1 VENGCGVVEEALLAQ
16 KTVCLQVDMC
26 RIDQVMRN
34 LVTNAVRSRAYM
46 FVPVIIAGR

>member
-1 VENGCGVVEEALLAQ
+1 MENGCAVVEEALLAQ

-34 LVTNAVRSRAYM
+34 LITNAVR
-46 FVPVIIAGR
+46 AGACVCVCD